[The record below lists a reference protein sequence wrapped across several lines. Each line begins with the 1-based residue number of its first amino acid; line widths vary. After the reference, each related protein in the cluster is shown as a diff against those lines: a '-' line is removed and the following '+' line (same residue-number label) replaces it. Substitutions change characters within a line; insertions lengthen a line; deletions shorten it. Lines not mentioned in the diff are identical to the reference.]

1 MPDKKR
7 HYVNKE
13 KFFKEIKK
21 WKQRVLDARE
31 VDEPDPPSTEYMGEC
46 FLRISEHLV
55 MRPNF
60 INYTFRDDL
69 VSDGVENCLLY
80 AHNFNPEKSKNPFAY
95 FTQIIYQSYVRRIVK
110 ERKLMHI
117 KYLFVERSGILE
129 ELDPNSEGNK
139 KITKVWVDYL
149 RSHEKYATNPDTKK
163 KKPKPNLELYF
174 T

>member
-1 MPDKKR
+1 MTDKRK
-7 HYVNKE
+7 HYVDNE
-13 KFFKEIKK
+13 AFFKEIKK
-21 WKQRVLDARE
+21 WKQRVLDNRE
-31 VDEPDPPSTEYMGEC
+31 MDDPDPPSTEYMGEC
-46 FLRISEHLV
+46 LMRISEFLV

-69 VSDGVENCLLY
+69 VSDGIENCLLY

-117 KYLFVERSGILE
+117 KYLFVERSGILD
-129 ELDPNSEGNK
+129 ELNPNSEDNK

-149 RSHEKYATNPDTKK
+149 RSHEKYAVNPDKKK